1 LVLREGLMNI
11 IRHSQASRADVA
23 LRQTE
28 NNIRGT
34 LKDDGVGFDVNETR
48 NGHGLG
54 LTNMR
59 QRIQKLK
66 GELDIKSSPG
76 KGTTIS
82 FVLPLAAN
90 DSAV

>member
-1 LVLREGLMNI
+1 
-11 IRHSQASRADVA
+11 
-23 LRQTE
+23 
-28 NNIRGT
+28 
-34 LKDDGVGFDVNETR
+34 
-48 NGHGLG
+48 LG

>member
-1 LVLREGLMNI
+1 
-11 IRHSQASRADVA
+11 
-23 LRQTE
+23 
-28 NNIRGT
+28 
-34 LKDDGVGFDVNETR
+34 
-48 NGHGLG
+48 

-59 QRIQKLK
+59 ERIKKLK

-90 DSAV
+90 DSAI